1 MSANREVGHRAS
13 RQGTDTIQLPFLQ
26 SICPGTPMDLIF
38 TILIVFAL
46 YALLIAVRTGFSE
59 VVTALQAIYDKLDEQ
74 AKP

>member
-1 MSANREVGHRAS
+1 
-13 RQGTDTIQLPFLQ
+13 
-26 SICPGTPMDLIF
+26 MDLIF